1 MVGGIMP
8 FAQKLKALFDWI
20 EGEITYFKSLSLF
33 GVISAL
39 VVAYFHSLSAYQDQ
53 VSTLAKDDLASAT
66 QTFAEIS
73 SDLSGAL
80 ALQRQLISDFYAA
93 VPTDIYK
100 NGDAFLTKDARNIYK
115 SYSDSYA
122 ALHQNYNL
130 LARKAELYLDW
141 PSDPEHDPAESP
153 APIIDPINMSLL
165 GATNFDCEGSMPFQ
179 GGERIPI
186 KDPVNGKTYT
196 LDWRSALHN
205 VLTIEYCFDVTHVG
219 IAGIR
224 QWAAQTNIDPTQLSY
239 LTNPDQVNLFNKLRA
254 TNQVLRLNAFTGLA
268 MNEIEKMRVK
278 YRPPGFICS
287 LPGVSEI
294 FSLFNYCT
302 AIRTKAPWS
311 ETPVAAPSSG

>member
-1 MVGGIMP
+1 MSIAV
-8 FAQKLKALFDWI
+8 KLKALFDWV
-20 EGEITYFKSLSLF
+20 ETEVSYFKSLSLF

-39 VVAYFHSLSAYQDQ
+39 VVAYFHSLSAYQDR
-53 VSTLAKDDLASAT
+53 VATLAKDDLTSAA

-73 SDLSGAL
+73 SDMSGAL
-80 ALQRQLISDFYAA
+80 TLQRQLISDFYAA
-93 VPTDIYK
+93 IPNDVYK
-100 NGDAFLTKDARNIYK
+100 KDDAFPTKDTRSIYK

-141 PSDPEHDPAESP
+141 PSDPQHDPAESP

-165 GATNFDCEGSMPFQ
+165 GAAGFDCEGSMPFH
-179 GGERIPI
+179 GGQQIPI
-186 KDPVNGKTYT
+186 KDPINSKTYT

-224 QWAAQTNIDPTQLSY
+224 QWASQTNIDPAQLSY
-239 LTNPDQVNLFNKLRA
+239 LTNPDHANLFNNLRA

-268 MNEIEKMRVK
+268 MNEIERMRVR

-287 LPGVSEI
+287 LPGVSQI
-294 FSLFNYCT
+294 FSLFDYCT
-302 AIRTKAPWS
+302 AVRTKAPWS